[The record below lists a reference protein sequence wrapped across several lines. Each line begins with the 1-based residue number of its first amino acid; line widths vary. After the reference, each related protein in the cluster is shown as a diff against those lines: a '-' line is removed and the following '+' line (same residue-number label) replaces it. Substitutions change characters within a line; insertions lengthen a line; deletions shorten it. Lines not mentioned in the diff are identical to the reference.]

1 MPDKCNDCTLET
13 RVVSLEKSDEQHKAT
28 HREIFKRLNAVEKEN
43 AVQDER
49 YKAIMDKLE
58 SMDKKNDALTI
69 QLDSIEK
76 SNAAQART
84 LDELNERGKSNKAR
98 LDELESKS
106 GKRWE
111 GLVDKAIWAV
121 CAAVIAFL
129 LGRLGL

>member
-1 MPDKCNDCTLET
+1 MPDQCNDCPLEP
-13 RVVSLEKSDEQHKAT
+13 RVAALEKMNERHTTT
-28 HREIFKRLNAVEKEN
+28 HGEMFKRLNALEKEN
-43 AVQDER
+43 AVQEAP
-49 YKAIMDKLE
+49 YKAIMDKLD
-58 SMDKKNDALTI
+58 SMDKKHDALNAR
-69 QLDSIEK
+69 LEAIEK
-76 SNAAQART
+76 CSAAQART